1 MSDDPCTLA
10 ASLLQEAQAGN
21 QHAVLETLTALI
33 RVDSSPVWRT
43 LRARLRL
50 EKGEDA
56 CEDAQE
62 AVKLAPRSPE
72 ALTLRLLAL
81 DAQHGD
87 ARSSEVLEL
96 DEALAAH
103 PTDAQR
109 AELDALA
116 QRQAKRA
123 EPDICTL
130 GSQATVAW
138 RQGRLEEAKGLFAQL
153 LVRDPTS
160 TLWPVA
166 FARIHLAEEHPE
178 EALKLCTEA
187 LARTS
192 SGQAELLLVR
202 ALANRKLGHEE
213 EAREDLLRVKTLG
226 GLGREAAK
234 ELDHLRGELFRPES
248 RTVDTKDD
256 AQKASETPVPKEP
269 NPEAPKQSAQNWV
282 ARARLAELEGNF
294 RLARS
299 HCEEALE
306 LVPHMPQAVL
316 CLARMELAN
325 SEYEAVAEL
334 LGQVHPIVLAKAP
347 ARIEA
352 LSLKAGALEREKN
365 WEAANAELELL
376 APLVQKLAD
385 EKATPLPPQEGWVP
399 EPELQE
405 VLGRLARSRWHS
417 GKRQAATSL
426 ADRILEVAPT
436 QLEACEVACA
446 VLMERGDAPVA
457 LAVMVR
463 CLVAHRAKTSLTC
476 SELVCGVMRHCS
488 VEELCHVLAPNELST
503 PSHLQSVAEVVGYV
517 GLIMKERGEILEA
530 CRLYRR
536 AVIMSPDHGSLC
548 LNLMH
553 TYALRRDELRALAWA
568 KRFLCRQP
576 IFAPLLAVLQNQTV
590 PEAAFTVKDFQEEH
604 EFHDAVA
611 IGLVIFKLLFLAQPF
626 QGTETSEP
634 SWLPRLRDCDVE
646 SHIVGPQVQSLLED
660 LWRRPAPLTSKALV
674 GAKQHAQVLRRLGK
688 LLAKCCQG
696 HELHLTAVRNENA
709 YFNCI
714 KDILACDTGVPKC
727 PSSFR
732 PLYVV
737 GDSHVLPLAWQ
748 FLDIPA
754 EEEEEHFILVPML
767 VTGAKVWHL
776 REESKFYTM
785 FSFWDKLSILPVD
798 APVMFMLGEI
808 DCREGILHAVQKGKH
823 SSVEEALSRIV
834 DVYVQLLEQVRKK
847 RQTSRLFVHPVPTVL
862 PETRFLTLAM
872 NELLLSEKTRADMAK
887 VRAKVLDVDSIFRG
901 TTSGVTDAGQLA
913 ALPILPE
920 LKLDGIHLNPSYVQS
935 HLMPALQRAWTK
947 DDAALKAAEMWKGRQ
962 MARPTQVSGSMNLPG
977 MVVSPRSTERSL
989 NLRGSS
995 QPGSVSPGASRRS
1008 TGRPES
1014 KGDWDDASSAR
1025 STAASWRRPG
1035 SKGPAVSRRPAK
1047 SG

>member
-81 DAQHGD
+81 DARHGD

-248 RTVDTKDD
+248 RTVDAKDD
-256 AQKASETPVPKEP
+256 VQKASETPVPKEP

-316 CLARMELAN
+316 CLARMESWRTA
-325 SEYEAVAEL
+325 STKL
-334 LGQVHPIVLAKAP
+334 LPSCWD
-347 ARIEA
+347 RC
-352 LSLKAGALEREKN
+352 
-365 WEAANAELELL
+365 
-376 APLVQKLAD
+376 
-385 EKATPLPPQEGWVP
+385 TPLCWP
-399 EPELQE
+399 
-405 VLGRLARSRWHS
+405 
-417 GKRQAATSL
+417 
-426 ADRILEVAPT
+426 
-436 QLEACEVACA
+436 
-446 VLMERGDAPVA
+446 
-457 LAVMVR
+457 
-463 CLVAHRAKTSLTC
+463 
-476 SELVCGVMRHCS
+476 
-488 VEELCHVLAPNELST
+488 
-503 PSHLQSVAEVVGYV
+503 
-517 GLIMKERGEILEA
+517 
-530 CRLYRR
+530 RR
-536 AVIMSPDHGSLC
+536 
-548 LNLMH
+548 
-553 TYALRRDELRALAWA
+553 RR
-568 KRFLCRQP
+568 
-576 IFAPLLAVLQNQTV
+576 
-590 PEAAFTVKDFQEEH
+590 
-604 EFHDAVA
+604 
-611 IGLVIFKLLFLAQPF
+611 
-626 QGTETSEP
+626 
-634 SWLPRLRDCDVE
+634 
-646 SHIVGPQVQSLLED
+646 
-660 LWRRPAPLTSKALV
+660 
-674 GAKQHAQVLRRLGK
+674 
-688 LLAKCCQG
+688 
-696 HELHLTAVRNENA
+696 
-709 YFNCI
+709 
-714 KDILACDTGVPKC
+714 
-727 PSSFR
+727 
-732 PLYVV
+732 
-737 GDSHVLPLAWQ
+737 
-748 FLDIPA
+748 
-754 EEEEEHFILVPML
+754 
-767 VTGAKVWHL
+767 
-776 REESKFYTM
+776 
-785 FSFWDKLSILPVD
+785 
-798 APVMFMLGEI
+798 
-808 DCREGILHAVQKGKH
+808 
-823 SSVEEALSRIV
+823 
-834 DVYVQLLEQVRKK
+834 
-847 RQTSRLFVHPVPTVL
+847 
-862 PETRFLTLAM
+862 
-872 NELLLSEKTRADMAK
+872 
-887 VRAKVLDVDSIFRG
+887 
-901 TTSGVTDAGQLA
+901 
-913 ALPILPE
+913 
-920 LKLDGIHLNPSYVQS
+920 
-935 HLMPALQRAWTK
+935 
-947 DDAALKAAEMWKGRQ
+947 
-962 MARPTQVSGSMNLPG
+962 
-977 MVVSPRSTERSL
+977 
-989 NLRGSS
+989 
-995 QPGSVSPGASRRS
+995 ASRRC
-1008 TGRPES
+1008 P
-1014 KGDWDDASSAR
+1014 
-1025 STAASWRRPG
+1025 
-1035 SKGPAVSRRPAK
+1035 
-1047 SG
+1047 